1 MILQGFFVC
10 KNSLL
15 LRLIII
21 IIIIVLGLL
30 WSVRM
35 RMRMKMTHVLGTAAG
50 LGIALF
56 LKKTGPKKVTP
67 KVRGRGKKAAVSR
80 AA

>member
-30 WSVRM
+30 WSV